1 VINGAVKGCQ
11 SAIARWPGVDL
22 RGYEMARVSVSLHID
37 RRSVILA
44 ECDGNV
50 MQRGSFSGESGPCG
64 HGRAD
69 AYAARAGEPPHF
81 STNCP
86 PPLRSLGP
94 LSPCIAL
101 HVGLGY
107 AAVLSFCV
115 PLLRYSAP
123 ADAIV
128 PCHVATGS
136 SPMRQELDWMADG
149 CPIQRVNQGESAS
162 IPLHCRS
169 AGFAAPSP

>member
-1 VINGAVKGCQ
+1 VL
-11 SAIARWPGVDL
+11 SPGVDL
-22 RGYEMARVSVSLHID
+22 GGYEMARVSVSLHID

-44 ECDGNV
+44 ESDGNV

-86 PPLRSLGP
+86 PPPRSLGP

-107 AAVLSFCV
+107 AASGEFLCPAVEIQRS
-115 PLLRYSAP
+115 

-136 SPMRQELDWMADG
+136 SPMGQELDWMVDG
-149 CPIQRVNQGESAS
+149 CPIQKANQGESAS